1 MASVR
6 AAEVVL
12 AVILA
17 GLCCAV
23 TGFTPP
29 TAAGCTATAVSG
41 RGSTSTSPL
50 QPQPWAQRS
59 SSRGGVTA
67 LQAGG
72 SEDDGIEEY
81 KKQMAEFM
89 AQAHEKRLEAM
100 EQVKAEVQRGYEQQ
114 IADLQSKVGCVWCG
128 AVAGSAHRPLLI
140 LLDSRGVL

>member
-6 AAEVVL
+6 AAEAFLAVVL
-12 AVILA
+12 VS
-17 GLCCAV
+17 LCCAV

-29 TAAGCTATAVSG
+29 TVAGCPATAVTVGS
-41 RGSTSTSPL
+41 STSTTPL
-50 QPQPWAQRS
+50 KPQRWAQRG
-59 SSRGGVTA
+59 SRRGVAA

-81 KKQMAEFM
+81 KRQMAEFM

-114 IADLQSKVGCVWCG
+114 IADLQSKVGCTIGSDRRGRCLQNPRA
-128 AVAGSAHRPLLI
+128 AVGPA
-140 LLDSRGVL
+140 